1 MSDVNFAD
9 RDGWIFMDGEML
21 PWREAKVHVLTHT
34 LHYGLG
40 VFEGVR
46 AYKTPTGTSIFRLRE
61 HTNRLF
67 ESAHILGLTIPYTK
81 EDLNEA
87 QIQVFRQNE
96 LEEGYLRPMVFLGSE
111 AMGIRA
117 KDLTV
122 HVSIAAWPWPD
133 YMDPDSR
140 EKGIKVRTSS
150 YTRHHVNITMC
161 KAKSNGNYT
170 NSILALHEALDSGC
184 DEALL
189 LDNEGYVAEGSGENV
204 FVIKDGVLHTPELTS
219 CLAGITRST
228 VFALAKELDLQI
240 LERRIT
246 RDEVYIADEAFFT
259 GTAAE
264 VLPIRSLDGR
274 VIGEGSRGPITE
286 KIQSAY
292 FDQVRGNRSVNE
304 EWHTLVK

>member
-1 MSDVNFAD
+1 
-9 RDGWIFMDGEML
+9 MDGEMVA
-21 PWREAKVHVLTHT
+21 WRDANVHVLTHT

-46 AYKTPTGTSIFRLRE
+46 AYKTPGGTSIFRLQE
-61 HTNRLF
+61 HTDRLF
-67 ESAHILGLTIPYTK
+67 DSAHILGISIPFTK
-81 EDLNEA
+81 DELNEA
-87 QIQVFRQNE
+87 QIDVFRKNE

-111 AMGIRA
+111 ALGIRA
-117 KDLTV
+117 KDLSV

-189 LDNEGYVAEGSGENV
+189 LDNEGYVAEGSGENI

-219 CLAGITRST
+219 CLSGITRAT
-228 VFALAKELDLQI
+228 VFRLAEELNLQI

-264 VLPIRSLDGR
+264 VLPIQSLDGR
-274 VIGEGSRGPITE
+274 RIGSGARGTITE
-286 KIQSAY
+286 KIQKAY
-292 FDQVRGNRSVNE
+292 FDQVRGNRTVNK
-304 EWHTLVK
+304 EWHTIVR